1 MYMRE
6 REKKYTQRK
15 KYKERKR
22 NKLQKYI
29 YIDNKQTIN

>member
-29 YIDNKQTIN
+29 DIDNK